1 MPRTFEEASRHIQA
15 SLQKHLETVDIISND
30 DSDQDSSNEEDLNTD
45 DLVERVFGSYGIE
58 CGGDTRTKEAL
69 ISCIGSGSCL
79 ICIGDL
85 KRKDIIW
92 NCTECYCSF
101 HLQCIQRW
109 AQDSIFQQQRDFDNN
124 DLVDLSRPFPV
135 KNLKKD
141 LKWGCPKCRAT
152 YTESET
158 PKKYTCYCGKVTDPQ
173 FDPWIVP
180 HSCGETCEKNLKP
193 YCGHQ
198 CLILCHPGP
207 CPPCPKIGEIFKY
220 FSSFLF
226 MFKNHFSVFEL
237 QENRTRNKRRKLGRI
252 QDFSL

>member
-1 MPRTFEEASRHIQA
+1 M
-15 SLQKHLETVDIISND
+15 QKHLKTVDIVN
-30 DSDQDSSNEEDLNTD
+30 DSDEDSSEDINEDQYDTEE
-45 DLVERVFGSYGIE
+45 LVSRVFGSYGLE
-58 CGGDTRTKEAL
+58 CGAEQRTKEAL
-69 ISCIGSGSCL
+69 LSCIGSGSCL

-85 KRKDIIW
+85 KRKDSIW
-92 NCTECYCSF
+92 NCTECHCSF

-124 DLVDLSRPFPV
+124 DLVDLSRPVPRID
-135 KNLKKD
+135 KNHKKD

-152 YTESET
+152 YSESEI

-180 HSCGETCEKNLKP
+180 HSCGETCEKNFRP

-207 CPPCPKIGEIFKY
+207 CPPCPKIGKSHLVSQF
-220 FSSFLF
+220 
-226 MFKNHFSVFEL
+226 
-237 QENRTRNKRRKLGRI
+237 
-252 QDFSL
+252 